1 MLLLSQ
7 LLLVY
12 RTFKKVATQL
22 KIVITAISAS
32 LKAGPPFQGQLLS
45 RTESLSVSNCLEALG
60 IFRLSF
66 AIPNQ
71 VPLKREAVQLPE
83 QRPLDTIC
91 KGVWEGA
98 RPLSIPSLHLFKPPG
113 SEQVS
118 CCE

>member
-32 LKAGPPFQGQLLS
+32 LNKQDLLFRDS
-45 RTESLSVSNCLEALG
+45 FFLGLNLYLNCLEALG
-60 IFRLSF
+60 FFRLSF
-66 AIPNQ
+66 AIPNP
-71 VPLKREAVQLPE
+71 VSLKREAVQLSE
-83 QRPLDTIC
+83 QQPLDNIC

-113 SEQVS
+113 SEQAS